1 MMRNVPILLTCL
13 FLSVLAGCNSPS
25 DQPQKAKTGRP
36 SARPQ
41 RMEKVVLISIDTMRA
56 DALGFYPRELNWKTT
71 PHLDHFAT
79 ENVTFTHATA
89 QSATTAPSHKSI
101 FYSVYPSVHKTTI
114 RSMPKEKLKS
124 PMQILREKGFK
135 TVAFTGGGQV
145 SKTFGFDIGFD
156 SYWEATGVKK
166 YRVSKLLKQATD
178 WLNENYDKK
187 FFLFLH
193 TFEMHCPY
201 DPPEKYFKKWSLP
214 YDTDKILIGR
224 CEPKY
229 YIRRRLTSENNLFLR
244 SLYAA
249 EANYVDD
256 FMKHLLNRLKE
267 LGIYDQTLIIFL
279 SDHGESL
286 GERFYVG
293 HNQLYNIQLH
303 TPMILHIPGIG
314 AKRIESPV
322 ELIDVMPT
330 IFEIVGVK
338 RTSFPFQGINLMPL
352 IQDDKRIENRVLIS
366 EETGRVRV
374 RKDDMALH
382 FSERTKISD
391 ELYDLKQDPSELVNL
406 ASKNPSLVQKLK
418 QIYRK
423 AIRESRSLS
432 DQFVLEGAS
441 SKPVISPEMQEE
453 LKALGYV
460 TE

>member
-1 MMRNVPILLTCL
+1 MRNISIFLFCS
-13 FLSVLAGCNSPS
+13 FLSLLAGCNSPS
-25 DQPQKAKTGRP
+25 DQPEIAKTNKPATQPG
-36 SARPQ
+36 SIQ
-41 RMEKVVLISIDTMRA
+41 KVVLISIDTMRA

-71 PHLDHFAT
+71 PHLDHFAA
-79 ENVTFTHATA
+79 ENVTFLHATA

-114 RSMPKEKLKS
+114 RSVPKEKLKS
-124 PMQILREKGFK
+124 PMQILQENGFK

-145 SKTFGFDIGFD
+145 SKTFGFNIGFD
-156 SYWEATGVKK
+156 SYWEATGTQK
-166 YRVSKLLKQATD
+166 YRVSKLLDQASD
-178 WLNENYDKK
+178 WLNENYNTR

-214 YDTDKILIGR
+214 YETNRILIGR
-224 CEPKY
+224 CEPEY
-229 YIRRRLTSENNLFLR
+229 YIRRRLTSKNNLFLQ

-256 FMKHLLNRLKE
+256 FIKRLFNRLKE
-267 LGIYDQTLIIFL
+267 LGIYDQTLIVFL

-293 HNQLYNIQLH
+293 HNQLYDIQLH

-314 AKRIESPV
+314 AKRIDSPV

-330 IFEIVGVK
+330 IFEILGVK
-338 RTSFPFQGINLMPL
+338 RTSFPFQGKNLMP
-352 IQDDKRIENRVLIS
+352 IIEGKERIEKRVLIS
-366 EETGRVRV
+366 EEAGRARVRM
-374 RKDDMALH
+374 DNMALH
-382 FSERTKISD
+382 FSEGAKIAD
-391 ELYDLKQDPSELVNL
+391 ELYDLKQDPDELVNL
-406 ASKNPSLVQKLK
+406 ASKNAGLVQELK
-418 QIYRK
+418 QIYKK
-423 AIRESRSLS
+423 AIHESRKLS
-432 DQFVLEGAS
+432 DQFVLDGS
-441 SKPVISPEMQEE
+441 SKPVISPEIQEE